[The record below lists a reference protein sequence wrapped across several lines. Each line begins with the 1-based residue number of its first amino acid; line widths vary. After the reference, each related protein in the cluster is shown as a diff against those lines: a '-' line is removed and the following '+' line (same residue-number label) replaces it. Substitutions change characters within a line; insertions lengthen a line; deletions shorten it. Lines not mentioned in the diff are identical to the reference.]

1 MGEFPCV
8 FIMNP
13 RVYLLVRLVDQ
24 SKMKFK
30 MWCKYHENMGF
41 RKIYVFLTEEP
52 DWFQEAKKEII
63 ADSDR
68 FVFIKADER
77 WRKVSEIVKA
87 FCKHC
92 CNGDWGT
99 ILSTD
104 EYIYTEKHD
113 KFNVGNL
120 VGYVIQR
127 LHARSVTLYK
137 EYVREN
143 DGFEF
148 KAKNYDTYSM
158 DDAKFPVAS
167 TLLFSVQDV
176 NSNPLSSPCT
186 PANQA
191 QWIDSRWQP
200 INKDILTTQV
210 PRFSE
215 CAVRVI
221 KLLEKD
227 AVDEEAETSFDEK
240 ASAFWHYYLY
250 KFPEITPRFPPK
262 AAKVKEET
270 EAKVQEIADEAK
282 PTAPADENIEYNLD
296 GELVGRVIASV
307 MNGNDYAKVLE
318 DIHNARL
325 PVSDD
330 AVKIV
335 YDRECYNIIEG
346 SEPFQQLLHM
356 LSKGVKPQTIMKEL
370 RVSPKN
376 LKKWRMMLE
385 SIPAEIKAR
394 FDTATSEDAPLTVEE
409 EVIPVSEAAKTEKK
423 TKKKGG
429 KKKTG
434 KVTVEDI
441 DNGVQP
447 GTKDCPVEEIPTDSQ
462 DE

>member
-1 MGEFPCV
+1 MV
-8 FIMNP
+8 INMNP
-13 RVYLLVRLVDQ
+13 RVYLLARLVGQ

-30 MWCKYHENMGF
+30 MWCKYHETIGF
-41 RKIYVFLTEEP
+41 RKIYIFLTEEP
-52 DWFQEAKKEII
+52 EWLQEVKKEII
-63 ADSDR
+63 EESDR
-68 FVFIKADER
+68 FVFIKCDER
-77 WRKVSEIVKA
+77 WKKVSEIVKA

-92 CNGDWGT
+92 GNGDWGI

-104 EYIYTEKHD
+104 EYIYTEKRD

-158 DDAKFPVAS
+158 NDSKFPVSS

-186 PANQA
+186 PASQA

-200 INKDILTTQV
+200 INKDILSTQV

-221 KLLEKD
+221 KLLDKD
-227 AVDEEAETSFDEK
+227 AVDEESESSFNEK

-262 AAKVKEET
+262 ANKVKEDT
-270 EAKVQEIADEAK
+270 EAKLFEITEEAK
-282 PTAPADENIEYNLD
+282 QAVPVDEKIEYNLD
-296 GELVGRVIASV
+296 GELIGRVIASV
-307 MNGNDYAKVLE
+307 LNGNDYAKVVE
-318 DIHNARL
+318 DIHDARL

-330 AVKIV
+330 AIKIV
-335 YDRECYNIIEG
+335 YERECYNIIEG
-346 SEPFQQLLHM
+346 SESFQRLLRM
-356 LSKGVKPQTIMKEL
+356 LSDGIKQQTIMKEL
-370 RVSPKN
+370 HVSPKN
-376 LKKWRMMLE
+376 LKKWRTMLE
-385 SIPAEIKAR
+385 NIPAEIKAK
-394 FDTATSEDAPLTVEE
+394 FDT
-409 EVIPVSEAAKTEKK
+409 VSEATQVSVEEDVIPMSEKEKFEKK
-423 TKKKGG
+423 PKKKGG
-429 KKKTG
+429 KKKKSG
-434 KVTVEDI
+434 LFTVEDI

-447 GTKDCPVEEIPTDSQ
+447 DTKNCPVEEIPTDSK

>member
-1 MGEFPCV
+1 MLNIEGY

-13 RVYLLVRLVDQ
+13 RVYLLARLVDQ

-41 RKIYVFLTEEP
+41 RKIYIFLTEEP
-52 DWFQEAKKEII
+52 EWFQEAKKEII
-63 ADSDR
+63 AESDR
-68 FVFIKADER
+68 FVFIKADGR

-92 CNGDWGT
+92 GNGDWGT

-113 KFNVGNL
+113 KFNIGSL
-120 VGYVIQR
+120 VGYAIQR

-148 KAKNYDTYSM
+148 KAKNYDTYRM

-176 NSNPLSSPCT
+176 NRNPLSSPCT

-200 INKDILTTQV
+200 INRDILNTQL

-227 AVDEEAETSFDEK
+227 AVDEDDTSFDEK

-262 AAKVKEET
+262 STKVKEET
-270 EAKVQEIADEAK
+270 EAKVQEIAEAAKVEHPVDEK
-282 PTAPADENIEYNLD
+282 VEYNLD
-296 GELVGRVIASV
+296 GELVGRVIASIL
-307 MNGNDYAKVLE
+307 NGNDYSKVLE

-325 PVSDD
+325 PVSDEQ
-330 AVKIV
+330 VKIV

-346 SEPFQQLLHM
+346 SEPFQNLLHM
-356 LSKGVKPQTIMKEL
+356 MSDGTKPQTMMKEL
-370 RVSPKN
+370 RTSPKN
-376 LKKWRMMLE
+376 LKKWRTMLE
-385 SIPAEIKAR
+385 NIPAEVKAK
-394 FDTATSEDAPLTVEE
+394 FDKPEDNPLTVEE
-409 EVIPVSEAAKTEKK
+409 EVIPVSDAEKVKKKPKK
-423 TKKKGG
+423 TGG
-429 KKKTG
+429 KKKKG
-434 KVTVEDI
+434 EQVTLEDI

-447 GTKDCPVEEIPTDSQ
+447 STKNCPVEEIPTDSP
-462 DE
+462 EE

>member
-1 MGEFPCV
+1 MV
-8 FIMNP
+8 ITMNP
-13 RVYLLVRLVDQ
+13 RVYLLARLVDQ

-30 MWCKYHENMGF
+30 MWCKYHENLGF
-41 RKIYVFLTEEP
+41 RKIYIFLTKEP
-52 DWFQEAKKEII
+52 EWFQEAKKEII
-63 ADSDR
+63 DENDC

-92 CNGDWGT
+92 GNGDWGT

-104 EYIYTEKHD
+104 EYIYTEKRD
-113 KFNVGNL
+113 KFNVCNL

-148 KAKNYDTYSM
+148 KAKNYDSYNMT
-158 DDAKFPVAS
+158 DAKFPVAS

-200 INKDILTTQV
+200 MNRDILTTQL

-227 AVDEEAETSFDEK
+227 AVEEEDDKSFDEK

-262 AAKVKEET
+262 STKIKEET
-270 EAKVQEIADEAK
+270 EAKVQEIAEESKVEPPSDEK
-282 PTAPADENIEYNLD
+282 IEYNLD
-296 GELVGRVIASV
+296 GELVGRVIASIL
-307 MNGNDYAKVLE
+307 NGNDYSKVLE

-325 PVSDD
+325 PVSDEQ
-330 AVKIV
+330 VKIV

-346 SEPFQQLLHM
+346 SEPFQTLLHM
-356 LSKGVKPQTIMKEL
+356 MSDGTKPQMMMKEL
-370 RVSPKN
+370 RTSPKN
-376 LKKWRMMLE
+376 LKKWRTMLE
-385 SIPAEIKAR
+385 NIPAEVKAK
-394 FDTATSEDAPLTVEE
+394 FDKPEEAPLTVEE
-409 EVIPVSEAAKTEKK
+409 EVIPVSEAEKAENK
-423 TKKKGG
+423 PKKKGG
-429 KKKTG
+429 KKKKG
-434 KVTVEDI
+434 EQVTVEDI

-447 GTKDCPVEEIPTDSQ
+447 STKDCPVEEIPTDSQ
-462 DE
+462 EE

>member
-1 MGEFPCV
+1 MV
-8 FIMNP
+8 ITMNP
-13 RVYLLVRLVDQ
+13 RVYLLARLVKQ

-30 MWCKYHENMGF
+30 MWCKYHEQIGF
-41 RKIYVFLTEEP
+41 SKIYILLTEEP
-52 DWFQEAKKEII
+52 DWFQEAKQEII
-63 ADSDR
+63 AASDR
-68 FVFIKADER
+68 FVFIRADER

-87 FCKHC
+87 FCKRC
-92 CNGDWGT
+92 GNGDWCT

-113 KFNVGNL
+113 KFNICNL
-120 VGYVIQR
+120 VGYAIQR

-158 DDAKFPVAS
+158 DDAKFPVTS

-200 INKDILTTQV
+200 MNRDILSTQV

-215 CAVRVI
+215 CAVRVF

-227 AVDEEAETSFDEK
+227 AVDEDDTSFDEK

-262 AAKVKEET
+262 ATKAREET
-270 EAKVQEIADEAK
+270 EAKVQEIAEEPK
-282 PTAPADENIEYNLD
+282 PNVPANENVEYNLD
-296 GELVGRVIASV
+296 GELIGRVIASV
-307 MNGNDYAKVLE
+307 MNGSDYAKVLE
-318 DIHNARL
+318 GIHNARL
-325 PVSDD
+325 PVSDED
-330 AVKIV
+330 VKIV
-335 YDRECYNIIEG
+335 YERECYNIIEG

-356 LSKGVKPQTIMKEL
+356 LSNGAKPQTIMREL
-370 RVSPKN
+370 RVSATN
-376 LKKWRMMLE
+376 LKKWRTMLDN
-385 SIPAEIKAR
+385 IPAEIKAK

-409 EVIPVSEAAKTEKK
+409 ELIPVSEKEKAEKK
-423 TKKKGG
+423 PKKKGG
-429 KKKTG
+429 KKKKSG
-434 KVTVEDI
+434 PVTVEDI

-462 DE
+462 EE

>member
-1 MGEFPCV
+1 
-8 FIMNP
+8 MNP
-13 RVYLLVRLVDQ
+13 QVYLLARLVDQ

-30 MWCKYHENMGF
+30 MWCKYHETIGF
-41 RKIYVFLTEEP
+41 RKIYIFLTEEP
-52 DWFQEAKKEII
+52 EWFQEAKKEIV

-68 FVFIKADER
+68 FIFIKADER

-92 CNGDWGT
+92 GNGDWGT

-113 KFNVGNL
+113 KFSICNL
-120 VGYVIQR
+120 VAYAIQR

-137 EYVREN
+137 EYVSEN

-148 KAKNYDTYSM
+148 KAKNYNTYSM

-200 INKDILTTQV
+200 MNRDILTTQV

-221 KLLEKD
+221 KLLKHD
-227 AVDEEAETSFDEK
+227 AVDEDDTSFNEK

-262 AAKVKEET
+262 ATKAKEET
-270 EAKVQEIADEAK
+270 EAKVQEIAEEPK
-282 PTAPADENIEYNLD
+282 PTAPADENVEYNLD

-307 MNGNDYAKVLE
+307 MNGSDYTKVLE

-346 SEPFQQLLHM
+346 SEPFRQLLHM
-356 LSKGVKPQTIMKEL
+356 LSNGVKQRAIMKEL

-376 LKKWRMMLE
+376 LKKWRTMLE
-385 SIPAEIKAR
+385 NIPAEIKAK
-394 FDTATSEDAPLTVEE
+394 FDTATSEDAPLTIEE
-409 EVIPVSEAAKTEKK
+409 EVIPVSEKGKAKNKP
-423 TKKKGG
+423 KKKVG
-429 KKKTG
+429 KKKKAG
-434 KVTVEDI
+434 PVTVEDI

-462 DE
+462 EE

>member
-1 MGEFPCV
+1 
-8 FIMNP
+8 MNP
-13 RVYLLVRLVDQ
+13 QVYLLARLVDQ
-24 SKMKFK
+24 SKLKFT
-30 MWCKYHENMGF
+30 MWCKYHETIGF
-41 RKIYVFLTEEP
+41 RKIYIFLTEEP
-52 DWFQEAKKEII
+52 EWFQEAKKEIV

-68 FVFIKADER
+68 FIFIKADER

-92 CNGDWGT
+92 GNGDWGT

-113 KFNVGNL
+113 KFNICNL
-120 VGYVIQR
+120 VGYAIQR

-137 EYVREN
+137 EYVSEN

-148 KAKNYDTYSM
+148 KAKNYNTYRM

-191 QWIDSRWQP
+191 QWIDTRWQP
-200 INKDILTTQV
+200 MNRDILTTQV

-215 CAVRVI
+215 CTVRVI
-221 KLLEKD
+221 KLLEND
-227 AVDEEAETSFDEK
+227 AVDEDDTSFDEK

-262 AAKVKEET
+262 ETKAKEET
-270 EAKVQEIADEAK
+270 EAKVQEIAEEPK
-282 PTAPADENIEYNLD
+282 PTAPADENVEYNLD

-307 MNGNDYAKVLE
+307 MNGRDYTKVLE

-356 LSKGVKPQTIMKEL
+356 LSNGVKHQTIMKEL

-376 LKKWRMMLE
+376 LKKWRTMLE
-385 SIPAEIKAR
+385 NIPAEIKAK
-394 FDTATSEDAPLTVEE
+394 FDTATSEDAPLTIEE
-409 EVIPVSEAAKTEKK
+409 EVIPVSEKEKAENK
-423 TKKKGG
+423 PKKKGS
-429 KKKTG
+429 KKKKAG
-434 KVTVEDI
+434 PVTVEDI
-441 DNGVQP
+441 DKGVKP

-462 DE
+462 EE

>member
-1 MGEFPCV
+1 MV
-8 FIMNP
+8 ITMNP
-13 RVYLLVRLVDQ
+13 RVYLLARLVDQ

-30 MWCKYHENMGF
+30 MWCKYHANFGF
-41 RKIYVFLTEEP
+41 RKIYIFMTEEP
-52 DWFQEAKKEII
+52 EWFQEAKKEII
-63 ADSDR
+63 ADNDC
-68 FVFIKADER
+68 FVFIKADAR

-92 CNGDWGT
+92 GNGDWGT

-104 EYIYTEKHD
+104 EYIYTDKHD
-113 KFNVGNL
+113 KFDVGNL

-148 KAKNYDTYSM
+148 KAKNYDTYEMGDSQ
-158 DDAKFPVAS
+158 FPVAS

-200 INKDILTTQV
+200 INKDILTTQI

-227 AVDEEAETSFDEK
+227 AVDEESDKSFDEK
-240 ASAFWHYYLY
+240 ATAFWQYYLY

-262 AAKVKEET
+262 STKVKEET
-270 EAKVQEIADEAK
+270 EAKIQEIAEESK
-282 PTAPADENIEYNLD
+282 PTGPADEKIEYNLD
-296 GELVGRVIASV
+296 GELIGRVIASV
-307 MNGNDYAKVLE
+307 MQGNDYTKVLE

-325 PVSDD
+325 PVSDEQ
-330 AVKIV
+330 VKIV

-346 SEPFQQLLHM
+346 SEPFQNLLHM
-356 LSKGVKPQTIMKEL
+356 LSDGVKPQTIMKDL
-370 RVSPKN
+370 RISATQ
-376 LKKWRMMLE
+376 LKKWRTMLE
-385 SIPAEIKAR
+385 SIPAEIKAK
-394 FDTATSEDAPLTVEE
+394 FDTKSTEEAPLTVEE
-409 EVIPVSEAAKTEKK
+409 EVIPVSEAEKAEEK
-423 TKKKGG
+423 PKKKKGR
-429 KKKTG
+429 KKKG
-434 KVTVEDI
+434 EKVTVDDI

-462 DE
+462 EE

>member
-1 MGEFPCV
+1 
-8 FIMNP
+8 MNP
-13 RVYLLVRLVDQ
+13 RVFLLGRLVEQ
-24 SKMKFK
+24 SEMKFK
-30 MWCKYHENMGF
+30 MWCKYHETIGF
-41 RKIYVFLTEEP
+41 RKIYIFLTEEP
-52 DWFQEAKKEII
+52 EWFQEAKKEII

-92 CNGDWGT
+92 GNGDWGT

-113 KFNVGNL
+113 KFNICNL
-120 VGYVIQR
+120 VGYAIQR

-148 KAKNYDTYSM
+148 KAKNYNTYSM

-176 NSNPLSSPCT
+176 NSNPLSGPCT

-200 INKDILTTQV
+200 MNRDILTTQL

-221 KLLEKD
+221 KLLEKA
-227 AVDEEAETSFDEK
+227 AVDEDDTSFDEK

-250 KFPEITPRFPPK
+250 KFPEITPRFPQK
-262 AAKVKEET
+262 ATKAKEET
-270 EAKVQEIADEAK
+270 EAKVQEIAEEPK
-282 PTAPADENIEYNLD
+282 PTSPADENVEYNID

-307 MNGNDYAKVLE
+307 MNGSDYTKVLE

-346 SEPFQQLLHM
+346 SEPFQQLLYM
-356 LSKGVKPQTIMKEL
+356 MSNGVKQQTIMKEL

-376 LKKWRMMLE
+376 LKKWRTMLE
-385 SIPAEIKAR
+385 NIPAEIKAK
-394 FDTATSEDAPLTVEE
+394 FDTATSEDAPLSVEE
-409 EVIPVSEAAKTEKK
+409 DVIPVSEKEKAENK
-423 TKKKGG
+423 PKKKGR
-429 KKKTG
+429 KKKKSG
-434 KVTVEDI
+434 PVTVEDI

-447 GTKDCPVEEIPTDSQ
+447 GTKGCPVEEIPTDSQ
-462 DE
+462 EE